1 MWLKIRKNLYFLYNF
16 CIFFSSV
23 PLKKRVGTDKS
34 DPDVLRKRA
43 EGFFFRRKNVLQ
55 AKTEYKICSF
65 RLFKIYK
72 STEAH
77 PTPFSEI
84 ANYLKI
90 GKKLLNLLC
99 RICYNIT
106 EKFSGI
112 QREILQVLEVA
123 DSFPYPM
130 PNDPEGFH
138 FQLCFGPPSGFI
150 GNVKEVKT

>member
-1 MWLKIRKNLYFLYNF
+1 M
-16 CIFFSSV
+16 
-23 PLKKRVGTDKS
+23 
-34 DPDVLRKRA
+34 
-43 EGFFFRRKNVLQ
+43 
-55 AKTEYKICSF
+55 
-65 RLFKIYK
+65 
-72 STEAH
+72 
-77 PTPFSEI
+77 PFSEI

-99 RICYNIT
+99 QICYNIT
-106 EKFSGI
+106 EKFLGI

>member
-1 MWLKIRKNLYFLYNF
+1 ME
-16 CIFFSSV
+16 
-23 PLKKRVGTDKS
+23 T
-34 DPDVLRKRA
+34 
-43 EGFFFRRKNVLQ
+43 
-55 AKTEYKICSF
+55 
-65 RLFKIYK
+65 
-72 STEAH
+72 H
-77 PTPFSEI
+77 PTPFSKI

-106 EKFSGI
+106 EKFLGI
-112 QREILQVLEVA
+112 QREILQALEVA

-130 PNDPEGFH
+130 PNDPEGFR